1 MTGLIKKD
9 FLLIKS
15 NLKFLVI
22 LFIVYGFMAFNGET
36 DISFILPFMSV
47 VIMLSTFSYDIYN
60 KWDAYVIALPDGRKN
75 TVKAKYLATIILLS
89 LITLMIFIF
98 TIITNYL
105 QIKTLNIVEISQMFL
120 SLYLAT
126 IIFQAIMYPV
136 IYKFGIEKARIG
148 IFVGVFGFGFIASL
162 LSKIIDFK
170 PLIQKLSF
178 LNNYWM
184 FTLPIVSLIILYI
197 SYKVSKKVY
206 EKKQY

>member
-98 TIITNYL
+98 TITNYL